1 LDEGAPSAA
10 AGKIENVSAGLC
22 GFGLLQP
29 GMLAHELGN
38 ALSVTPVTV
47 NSGRCRN
54 SFGSRDGLR
63 RRRTRT
69 RRNGYSFWLLVLF
82 FLLLLLLLLTLGSD
96 N

>member
-1 LDEGAPSAA
+1 
-10 AGKIENVSAGLC
+10 
-22 GFGLLQP
+22 
-29 GMLAHELGN
+29 MLAHELGN

-63 RRRTRT
+63 RRRRR
-69 RRNGYSFWLLVLF
+69 RRNGYSFWLLLLF
-82 FLLLLLLLLTLGSD
+82 FFLLLLLLLLLLLTLGSD